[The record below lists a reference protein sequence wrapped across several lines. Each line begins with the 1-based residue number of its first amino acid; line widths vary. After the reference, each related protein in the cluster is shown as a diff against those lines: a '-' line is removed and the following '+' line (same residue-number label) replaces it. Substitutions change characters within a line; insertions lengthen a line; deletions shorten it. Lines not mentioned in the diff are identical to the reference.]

1 MARPREFDTD
11 QALQR
16 AMSVFW
22 AKGYAGASMDDLL
35 EAMQIGRQSLYAAFG
50 DKRRLYVE
58 ALERYQQESIAG
70 HLRRLRSGASPLAGV
85 EALMIGLIPVDD
97 AERRL
102 GCMGVGSV
110 AEFGTSDA
118 DLVALRARSGTVL
131 FEALKERLGAAQAA
145 GEIDR
150 SLDVGVTARFLQT
163 TMQGL
168 QLAARAGGDVASLTD
183 LARFA
188 VERLKPQSE

>member
-11 QALQR
+11 LALKR
-16 AMSVFW
+16 AMYVFW
-22 AKGYAGASMDDLL
+22 AKGYAATTMDDLQT
-35 EAMQIGRQSLYAAFG
+35 AMRIGRQSLYSAFG

-58 ALERYQQESIAG
+58 VLERYQQDSVAG
-70 HLRRLRSGASPLAGV
+70 HLARLRSGSSPMAGI
-85 EALMIGLIPVDD
+85 EALMIGLIPTND
-97 AERRL
+97 AERSL

-110 AEFGTSDA
+110 AEFGAVDA
-118 DLVALRARSGTVL
+118 ELAELRARSGAPL
-131 FEALKERLGAAQAA
+131 FQALVERLGAAKAA

-150 SLDVGVTARFLQT
+150 ALDVDLAARFLQT

-168 QLAARAGGDVASLTD
+168 QLAARAGGDLVGLRD

-188 VERLKPQSE
+188 VERLKPQQD

>member
-11 QALQR
+11 QALAR

-35 EAMQIGRQSLYAAFG
+35 QAMQIGRQSLYAAFG

-58 ALERYQQESIAG
+58 ALERYQQQSIAG
-70 HLRRLRSGASPLAGV
+70 HLGRLRSGASPLAGI
-85 EALMIGLIPVDD
+85 EALMIGLIPSDD

-110 AEFGTSDA
+110 AEFGTTDP
-118 DLVALRARSGTVL
+118 DLVKLRARSGVVL
-131 FEALKERLGAAQAA
+131 FEALKERLRAAQAA

-150 SLDVGVTARFLQT
+150 SLDVGVAARFLQT

-168 QLAARAGGDVASLTD
+168 QLAARAGADFASLRD
-183 LARFA
+183 LARFV
-188 VERLKPQSE
+188 VERLERQPD